1 MLKLFKSVFNYAI
14 VGFSGTLV
22 DWFIYGILAKVVGL
36 HYLLSTVI
44 AIVIAT
50 FANWLLGRL
59 IAFRNAERKNIAIEI
74 LSIYAVGAV
83 GIGLNTLLMYLIHG
97 VFGLNDMFSKVLASF
112 LVFFYNYSIRTFV
125 IYKKQKN
132 EKNT

>member
-1 MLKLFKSVFNYAI
+1 MLKLLKSVFTYAI

-22 DWFIYGILAKVVGL
+22 DWLIYWILAKKIGL
-36 HYLLSTVI
+36 YYLASTVI

-59 IAFRNAERKNIAIEI
+59 IAFRNAERKNLATEI

-83 GIGLNTLLMYLIHG
+83 GIGLNTLLMYIIHG